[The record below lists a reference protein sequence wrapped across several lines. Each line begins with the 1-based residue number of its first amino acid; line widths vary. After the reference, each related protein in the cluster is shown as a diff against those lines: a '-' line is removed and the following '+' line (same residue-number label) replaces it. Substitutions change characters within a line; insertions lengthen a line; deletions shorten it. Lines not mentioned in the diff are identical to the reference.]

1 MKELINQKEK
11 IYSNQ
16 IEIKKE
22 KKIASNMREIP
33 FLVMLLDCNGFLPI
47 GAMIHLF
54 VSTFI
59 FLVNSIIIGNI
70 YGEIIGVSIGIIFI
84 SLYLMLAFKI
94 QSFVNKKKKEIK
106 ELRKQDFKKYDL
118 LVEQNV
124 NEIKKYNNMLVNTDL
139 EEYKKLSFKEFYSLS
154 EDETSILSDYKALLE
169 DTKKGKLYNFLAEER
184 EEEAI
189 LKNL

>member
-11 IYSNQ
+11 ISSNQ

-22 KKIASNMREIP
+22 KKIASNMRETP
-33 FLVMLLDCNGFLPI
+33 FLIMMLDCNGFLPI

-59 FLVNSIIIGNI
+59 FLVNSVIIGNI
-70 YGEIIGVSIGIIFI
+70 YGDIIGVSIGIIFI

-106 ELRKQDFKKYDL
+106 ELRKQDFKKHDL

-154 EDETSILSDYKALLE
+154 EDEASILSDYKSLLE

>member
-11 IYSNQ
+11 ISSNQ

-22 KKIASNMREIP
+22 KNIASNMRETP
-33 FLVMLLDCNGFLPI
+33 FLVMLLDCNSFLPI
-47 GAMIHLF
+47 GILIHAIAGI
-54 VSTFI
+54 FI
-59 FLVNSIIIGNI
+59 LLVPSVIIGTI
-70 YGEIIGVSIGIIFI
+70 YNDIIGISFGILFA
-84 SLYLMLAFKI
+84 SLYLFIGLKI
-94 QSFVNKKKKEIK
+94 QSLINKKKKEIK

-154 EDETSILSDYKALLE
+154 EDEASILSDYKALLE
-169 DTKKGKLYNFLAEER
+169 DTKKGKLYNFFTEER
-184 EEEAI
+184 EEDVI
-189 LKNL
+189 IKNI